1 MTTRQQELES
11 LGTEFE
17 KREAGF
23 AELTE
28 FYEKVEAIYAQAS
41 AFMSGGRGSYVSDST
56 NTVSRR
62 DLGRNPVNSVRP
74 PIRPTL
80 TAFVGDICG
89 N

>member
-23 AELTE
+23 AELME

-41 AFMSGGRGSYVSDST
+41 AFISEGRGSYVSDST
-56 NTVSRR
+56 IIVKTDA
-62 DLGRNPVNSVRP
+62 DLGRNP
-74 PIRPTL
+74 I
-80 TAFVGDICG
+80 
-89 N
+89 